1 MNVPRTRILLLDSD
15 ERNLIELQGELE
27 DCGFDTTITWD
38 GAEALQWLRSLPFD
52 VLLIGDHPP
61 EVTASELLREIQCS
75 DITVQCVILQ
85 RGRNAFKPEYFSSLG
100 ANGVIESSTPA
111 DIATLLQEL
120 IVSVPSVAR
129 A

>member
-38 GAEALQWLRSLPFD
+38 GAEALQLLNARPFD
-52 VLLIGDHPP
+52 AMLIGDHPP
-61 EVTASELLREIQCS
+61 EVTASEILRE
-75 DITVQCVILQ
+75 VQCRRMNVICVIMQ
-85 RGRNAFKPEYFSSLG
+85 RREQPVSPDYFSLG
-100 ANGVIESSTPA
+100 ASGVIGSSTTA
-111 DIATLLQEL
+111 EMAQMLQEL
-120 IVSVPSVAR
+120 IPTGIEEVR